1 MMTGVLPLVGRRLVA
16 SVFILLIVS
25 FLLFVVLHVLPV
37 DPAAM
42 SVPPNATLAEIEAK
56 RVEMGTA
63 SSPQAVSSAA
73 GARPL
78 AQMAWKFAQ
87 QAG

>member
-37 DPAAM
+37 DPAAILK
-42 SVPPNATLAEIEAK
+42 TLK
-56 RVEMGTA
+56 SCG
-63 SSPQAVSSAA
+63 S
-73 GARPL
+73 
-78 AQMAWKFAQ
+78 
-87 QAG
+87 